1 MSDLARLLDR
11 GVGALGIELD
21 AAQRDKLCDFVRLID
36 KWNHAY
42 NLSAVR
48 APAEMVNRHLVDSLS
63 ALPYVRGK
71 RLLDVGTGAGLP
83 GIPLAIARPAMGVVL
98 LDGNGKKT
106 RFCIQAAG
114 ELELDNVGVVHS
126 RAEDYE
132 PDERFD
138 TVISRAF
145 GSLADFAATAGHL
158 LRAGGRLVAM
168 KGNVTDEE
176 RAALPASWRVIENAP
191 LTVPGAKI
199 GRRVLVLEPT

>member
-1 MSDLARLLDR
+1 MTDLDKLLDR

-21 AAQRDKLCDFVRLID
+21 AAQRHKLCNFVRLID
-36 KWNHAY
+36 KWNRAY
-42 NLSAVR
+42 NLSAIR
-48 APAEMVNRHLVDSLS
+48 TSGEMVNRHLVDSLS
-63 ALPYVRGK
+63 ALPFVRAG

-83 GIPLAIARPAMGVVL
+83 GIPLAIARPTMDVVL

-106 RFCIQAAG
+106 RFCVQAAG

-132 PDERFD
+132 PDEGFD

-145 GSLADFAATAGHL
+145 GSLAAFAATAGHL

-176 RAALPASWRVIENAP
+176 RAALPASWRVIENRP
-191 LTVPGAKI
+191 LTVPGAKS

>member
-1 MSDLARLLDR
+1 MSNLERLLDR

-21 AAQRDKLCDFVRLID
+21 AAQRHKLCDFVRLID
-36 KWNHAY
+36 KWNRAY
-42 NLSAVR
+42 NLSAIRV
-48 APAEMVNRHLVDSLS
+48 PEEMVNRHLVDSLS
-63 ALPYVRGK
+63 ALPFVCGG

-83 GIPLAIARPAMGVVL
+83 GIPLAIARPAMDVVL
-98 LDGNGKKT
+98 LDANGKKT
-106 RFCIQAAG
+106 RFCLQAAG

-176 RAALPASWRVIENAP
+176 RAALPASWRVIENVP